1 MTGRHDARRP
11 VLFSRP
17 ALKSPYG
24 GVRVCSNRDWEL
36 FCEKYGDHRKKKK
49 KHFFSVYSLSRGLST
64 NHVGGFGCMA
74 STVVLRTHSSFLG
87 VVEKK
92 RGFLLSN
99 CIQRK
104 RRVGQKRHKKREN
117 PSGWNITDVSALAG
131 VRPFGLFLFA
141 PGPPRVRFFLSPIN
155 NLMTRPQTSSTPFNF
170 FLSSFFFCFLFSS
183 EIYEFKTNDCLVWL
197 TQVTMSDRL
206 AAERACKDA
215 NPIIDGRKANVNLAY
230 LGAKPRGNLQAGTV
244 FSLNTKLLPIIT
256 ILLFSP
262 PDYYNGT
269 TTHYSAPP
277 PPFFSLSFMVIYT
290 TGSGA
295 IPDIERC
302 VT

>member
-1 MTGRHDARRP
+1 MAASASVQIEIGNY
-11 VLFSRP
+11 F
-17 ALKSPYG
+17 
-24 GVRVCSNRDWEL
+24 VRNMATT
-36 FCEKYGDHRKKKK
+36 EKKEKKNT
-49 KHFFSVYSLSRGLST
+49 FFPVYSLSRGLST

-170 FLSSFFFCFLFSS
+170 FLSSFFFCFLAKFMNS
-183 EIYEFKTNDCLVWL
+183 KL
-197 TQVTMSDRL
+197 TIV
-206 AAERACKDA
+206 
-215 NPIIDGRKANVNLAY
+215 
-230 LGAKPRGNLQAGTV
+230 
-244 FSLNTKLLPIIT
+244 
-256 ILLFSP
+256 
-262 PDYYNGT
+262 
-269 TTHYSAPP
+269 
-277 PPFFSLSFMVIYT
+277 SF
-290 TGSGA
+290 
-295 IPDIERC
+295 DLCR
-302 VT
+302 